1 MEAHGEVPNYFFL
14 PGEFVQW
21 NLPCGDVCIGRIHSV
36 AHMTLSVSR
45 WNVAADVE
53 DYMQAYNL
61 PPAIVDTQVVHV
73 IQKPSLSSVIYVF
86 NSSDLSQF
94 KVRYVYGLQHLYR
107 IREAYDVTVPPQS
120 LSCIIFMSLTKI
132 SLELQRVLCN
142 RRENQ
147 ESFSSFSV
155 DISSITWQYIVQHIN
170 GIVVAKEK
178 VCTYSVPGGADLST
192 HRVRA
197 RYPCYL
203 LRVDNAEAISQLVS
217 LFGVSAVVG
226 VRKRPPKVIK
236 KLPRNEFVVANRGGT
251 QLLDVINLV
260 DVSLNSNLPT
270 LNTVTFNAKG
280 RKGID
285 FIYFPHLNSLKMCVR
300 YKQYVLKDAMDKLHQ
315 LGIAVP

>member
-73 IQKPSLSSVIYVF
+73 IQKPLLSSVIYVF

-94 KVRYVYGLQHLYR
+94 KVRYVYGMQHLYR

-132 SLELQRVLCN
+132 SLELQRYVTGEKIKSHSLPFPLIFPVLHGSTLYN
-142 RRENQ
+142 
-147 ESFSSFSV
+147 
-155 DISSITWQYIVQHIN
+155 ISMVLWLQRKKCALILFLVEQIYQHI
-170 GIVVAKEK
+170 E
-178 VCTYSVPGGADLST
+178 
-192 HRVRA
+192 
-197 RYPCYL
+197 
-203 LRVDNAEAISQLVS
+203 
-217 LFGVSAVVG
+217 
-226 VRKRPPKVIK
+226 
-236 KLPRNEFVVANRGGT
+236 
-251 QLLDVINLV
+251 
-260 DVSLNSNLPT
+260 
-270 LNTVTFNAKG
+270 
-280 RKGID
+280 
-285 FIYFPHLNSLKMCVR
+285 
-300 YKQYVLKDAMDKLHQ
+300 
-315 LGIAVP
+315 